1 MIAGEEAWRA
11 FGVLP
16 SHCIDHFFSLLG
28 FILDSLI
35 TLTSRLKTSHLP

>member
-1 MIAGEEAWRA
+1 MIAGEEASYA

-28 FILDSLI
+28 FSIGLAHHIDFQ
-35 TLTSRLKTSHLP
+35 T